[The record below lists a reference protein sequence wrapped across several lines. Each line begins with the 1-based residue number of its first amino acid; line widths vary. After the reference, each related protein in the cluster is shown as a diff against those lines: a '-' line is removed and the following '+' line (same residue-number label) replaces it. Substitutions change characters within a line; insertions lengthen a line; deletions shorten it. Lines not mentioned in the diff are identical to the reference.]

1 MAPGEGR
8 PDFAMS
14 SLDVGEEAVGEE
26 EEGES
31 SMRVREILEPGGFRR
46 DFVNR
51 KRSDTDLPSVPGR
64 EFGAEGGGGARSGNG
79 GRATRSF
86 IDFLSLYGHFGGE
99 DLEEIE
105 EEDEEE
111 EDEEDQVEGL
121 DIPPFQREVSERTP
135 LVRGRSHGR
144 GGAQVGRKRSSSV
157 GEHGDATVTQA
168 VFMLLK
174 SFVGTGVLFLG
185 KA

>member
-1 MAPGEGR
+1 MAPGETR

-14 SLDVGEEAVGEE
+14 SAISVEEALEE
-26 EEGES
+26 EESG
-31 SMRVREILEPGGFRR
+31 MRVREILEPGGFRR

-51 KRSDTDLPSVPGR
+51 KRSDTDLPSIPGSQR
-64 EFGAEGGGGARSGNG
+64 DFGAEGGAARGGNG

-105 EEDEEE
+105 EEDEEAD
-111 EDEEDQVEGL
+111 EDEEDQLEGL

-144 GGAQVGRKRSSSV
+144 SGAQVGRKRSSSV
-157 GEHGDATVTQA
+157 GDHGDATVTQA